1 MRQQCY
7 TSDLRS
13 YLNAPVPFFLQRKR
27 MLRQPPSPTGICV
40 LERDTPVSDSQFLA
54 HYSFVGRRQEPTQ
67 KEEQIHQLI
76 VPQTVSLCCASPS
89 RGSLS
94 GTSEEGDGGRGL
106 LPCPGRY
113 LPTKQSRLRSQG
125 ATKARGLV
133 LCLPA
138 SVLTT
143 KLDNVPG
150 KAPHPPKP
158 PHSGFV
164 PTRRHSNL
172 SIRLACY
179 QSVCL
184 SFQPALYAPRWR

>member
-1 MRQQCY
+1 MVQ
-7 TSDLRS
+7 
-13 YLNAPVPFFLQRKR
+13 VKKG
-27 MLRQPPSPTGICV
+27 MG
-40 LERDTPVSDSQFLA
+40 
-54 HYSFVGRRQEPTQ
+54 GG
-67 KEEQIHQLI
+67 EE
-76 VPQTVSLCCASPS
+76 
-89 RGSLS
+89 
-94 GTSEEGDGGRGL
+94 E
-106 LPCPGRY
+106 CPGRY

-133 LCLPA
+133 LCLAA

-179 QSVCL
+179 QSVWL

>member
-94 GTSEEGDGGRGL
+94 GTSEEGDGGRG
-106 LPCPGRY
+106 GGM
-113 LPTKQSRLRSQG
+113 SRKVSANQTVAAKISGGDQG
-125 ATKARGLV
+125 ARTCPVSPRQRSHNK
-133 LCLPA
+133 
-138 SVLTT
+138 
-143 KLDNVPG
+143 
-150 KAPHPPKP
+150 
-158 PHSGFV
+158 
-164 PTRRHSNL
+164 TR
-172 SIRLACY
+172 
-179 QSVCL
+179 
-184 SFQPALYAPRWR
+184 